1 MTDNVID
8 SRIGDVRD
16 SESLSEEQ
24 KENDI
29 KLLERIRDFFHNLF
43 RVKTDEEKAEIKARK
58 EKKKAEKLQKK
69 EETKQMRA
77 ALKAEKAKVKKET
90 IEEVKEDKKEVKAE
104 QKTIEAVKLV
114 VKEVKAPSPVKAE
127 VKKETS
133 SVDAFIA
140 SLRR

>member
-8 SRIGDVRD
+8 SRIGDTRD

-24 KENDI
+24 KENNI
-29 KLLERIRDFFHNLF
+29 KFLERIRVFFHNLF
-43 RVKTDEEKAEIKARK
+43 RVKTDEEKAAIKTEK

-69 EETKQMRA
+69 EEAKQMRA
-77 ALKAEKAKVKKET
+77 ALKAEKEKAET
-90 IEEVKEDKKEVKAE
+90 TEEVKVE
-104 QKTIEAVKLV
+104 QKTMEAVKPV
-114 VKEVKAPSPVKAE
+114 VKEVKTPAPVKAE
-127 VKKETS
+127 VKKEIS